1 MFFFRLLFTLL
12 TFLFFFPLPGL
23 EPPRLC
29 LFEFDAMG
37 NKIGLRI
44 FRTVLFLLGDIRTD
58 LGAPIEFIAF
68 WTAARIS
75 ASSPE
80 NSRYIFLDSPSSL
93 RRYHKLISCLATEV
107 FDLFF
112 LYIFLELFLET
123 TEPWLKKHT
132 QECWE
137 VTVAVRQAL
146 STFRERFL
154 FEKKSLKTNQA
165 PPICYTCFKEK
176 ITCIQRFQ

>member
-23 EPPRLC
+23 EPPRMC
-29 LFEFDAMG
+29 LFDAME

-44 FRTVLFLLGDIRTD
+44 FKTVLFLLGDIGAD
-58 LGAPIEFIAF
+58 LGASTIEFIAF

-112 LYIFLELFLET
+112 LHIFLELFLET
-123 TEPWLKKHT
+123 TETLVKEAYAGMLRT
-132 QECWE
+132 DSCC
-137 VTVAVRQAL
+137 
-146 STFRERFL
+146 SSS
-154 FEKKSLKTNQA
+154 SLDISRA
-165 PPICYTCFKEK
+165 F
-176 ITCIQRFQ
+176 FV

>member
-12 TFLFFFPLPGL
+12 TFLFFFPASRSWTSSDVLIWCN
-23 EPPRLC
+23 RKQNRTSNFQNC
-29 LFEFDAMG
+29 SFS
-37 NKIGLRI
+37 
-44 FRTVLFLLGDIRTD
+44 FRRYWNWSWRFNRVHSL
-58 LGAPIEFIAF
+58 

-123 TEPWLKKHT
+123 TETLVKEAYAGMLRT
-132 QECWE
+132 DSCC
-137 VTVAVRQAL
+137 
-146 STFRERFL
+146 SSS
-154 FEKKSLKTNQA
+154 SLDISRA
-165 PPICYTCFKEK
+165 FFVWKEEP
-176 ITCIQRFQ
+176 QD

>member
-12 TFLFFFPLPGL
+12 TFLFFFPRRSWTSSAVLIRCNGKQN
-23 EPPRLC
+23 RTR
-29 LFEFDAMG
+29 
-37 NKIGLRI
+37 N

-58 LGAPIEFIAF
+58 LGAPIQFIAF

-112 LYIFLELFLET
+112 LHFFLELFLET
-123 TEPWLKKHT
+123 TETLVKEAYAGMLRT
-132 QECWE
+132 DSCC
-137 VTVAVRQAL
+137 
-146 STFRERFL
+146 SSSFL
-154 FEKKSLKTNQA
+154 DISRAF
-165 PPICYTCFKEK
+165 FVWKEEP
-176 ITCIQRFQ
+176 QD

>member
-1 MFFFRLLFTLL
+1 
-12 TFLFFFPLPGL
+12 
-23 EPPRLC
+23 
-29 LFEFDAMG
+29 MG

-58 LGAPIEFIAF
+58 FGASIESIAF

-80 NSRYIFLDSPSSL
+80 NSRFIFLDSPSSL

-107 FDLFF
+107 FDLF
-112 LYIFLELFLET
+112 LLHIFLELFLET
-123 TEPWLKKHT
+123 TETLVKEAYAGMLRT
-132 QECWE
+132 AA
-137 VTVAVRQAL
+137 AVRQAL

-154 FEKKSLKTNQA
+154 FEKKSLKTNRA
-165 PPICYTCFKEK
+165 PPTCYTCFKENFIK
-176 ITCIQRFQ
+176 ISIIQFIP